1 MKKIKIVKAIK
12 KPIIVNAEQV
22 ETETTIHTIEG
33 PLTAKPGD
41 WIITGVE
48 GEKWPVKKDIFEKT
62 YEIID
67 N

>member
-1 MKKIKIVKAIK
+1 MEKIKNVKAIK
-12 KPIIVNAEQV
+12 KPIIVTAEQV
-22 ETETTIHTIEG
+22 EMETTVYTIEG